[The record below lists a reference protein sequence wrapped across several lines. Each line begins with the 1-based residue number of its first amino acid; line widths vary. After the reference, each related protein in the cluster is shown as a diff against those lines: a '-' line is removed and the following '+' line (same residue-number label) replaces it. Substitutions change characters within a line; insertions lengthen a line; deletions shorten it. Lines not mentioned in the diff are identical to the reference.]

1 MKRFFTL
8 AALFISMVSF
18 AAAPPRA
25 ASIVINNA
33 DKDMIQVRLNGRAY
47 NVNQQTIL
55 LNNLA
60 GGRHRLEIYKIER
73 RPFGFTRSKPVLI
86 YSSAVYVDAS
96 FIVDVNISRFGKVSI
111 GKSLPLRNGR
121 DRYRNYDSDRYND
134 NRYDDTN
141 KGRNGGFDDSDN
153 RDRYPDSNK
162 QGDRIPDSKGDGN
175 RPDRQKF

>member
-33 DKDMIQVRLNGRAY
+33 DKDMIQVRLNGRTY

-73 RPFGFTRSKPVLI
+73 KPFGFIKPKPVLI
-86 YSSAVYVDAS
+86 FSSAVYVDAS

-111 GKSLPLRNGR
+111 GKSLPQRNGR
-121 DRYRNYDSDRYND
+121 DRYNNDDSRVYND
-134 NRYDDTN
+134 NRYDDSN
-141 KGRNGGFDDSDN
+141 KGRNGGFDDYDDK
-153 RDRYPDSNK
+153 DRYPDYNK
-162 QGDRIPDSKGDGN
+162 QGDRIPDSKGNGS